1 MMIVTVLLC
10 ADCVGDAVDM
20 GVCSS
25 SSLTTAAAAAS
36 SGQLFMMN
44 LLLHSLM
51 DDNAGLEVAL
61 ESAVTQE
68 LQVSV
73 CCCWWLM
80 IEFWRFDV
88 DDWMAAFKPIVGI
101 E

>member
-1 MMIVTVLLC
+1 MMLIVSDC

-44 LLLHSLM
+44 LLVHSLM

-61 ESAVTQE
+61 ESAVTQQ

-73 CCCWWLM
+73 LLLSS
-80 IEFWRFDV
+80 DV
-88 DDWMAAFKPIVGI
+88 LKAFSTDPSCTSSDY
-101 E
+101 